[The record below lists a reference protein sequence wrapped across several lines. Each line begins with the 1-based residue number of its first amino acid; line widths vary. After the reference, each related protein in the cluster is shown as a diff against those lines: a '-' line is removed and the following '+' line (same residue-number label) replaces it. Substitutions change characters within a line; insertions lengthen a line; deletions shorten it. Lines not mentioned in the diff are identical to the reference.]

1 MYRLGVEGILGL
13 SRQGDKLRLRPQIP
27 NSWPGFKLVYRY
39 GRSEYH
45 ITVQRSET
53 NERRLMV
60 DGELVSGDEVRL
72 VDNGRLHEVVL
83 KV

>member
-1 MYRLGVEGILGL
+1 
-13 SRQGDKLRLRPQIP
+13 
-27 NSWPGFKLVYRY
+27 VYRY

-53 NERRLMV
+53 NERRLTL
-60 DGELVSGDEVRL
+60 DGELVSGAEVGL

-83 KV
+83 SL